1 MLGEDVTLELKVQQ
15 GPIVVVAAQDD
26 ASAIAAVATVGTT
39 VGVIF
44 SMPLVHAS
52 STALSRAAVYLHIV
66 YEIRFCHIS
75 CFLFFYI
82 LQSYGKKRAFWH

>member
-1 MLGEDVTLELKVQQ
+1 MLGEDVTLKLKVQQ

-44 SMPLVHAS
+44 YMTQVHAS
-52 STALSRAAVYLHIV
+52 STALS
-66 YEIRFCHIS
+66 
-75 CFLFFYI
+75 
-82 LQSYGKKRAFWH
+82 